1 MKVSKTLKQ
10 EISNAFAAYGEVL
23 HGALL
28 GAQVPSQ
35 FETLKSLPE
44 QEIIN
49 KILILREFYNSL
61 EEEN

>member
-1 MKVSKTLKQ
+1 MKVSKQLKQ

-23 HGALL
+23 HSALL
-28 GAQVPSQ
+28 GTKVPNQ
-35 FETLKSLPE
+35 FEALKSLPE

-61 EEEN
+61 DEEN